1 MPAARRRPARAG
13 GSGHRLYAGSVH
25 AAAVR
30 FELYLR
36 ECRSLKAKRSAV
48 RPIVEGLWRRYRVS
62 ASEIAH
68 QNAWH
73 LSTVGVA
80 AVAPTRSHLDE
91 VLDEVERF
99 VWSFPEVEVLRVDRL
114 WVEEEEEKQQ

>member
-1 MPAARRRPARAG
+1 
-13 GSGHRLYAGSVH
+13 VH

-80 AVAPTRSHLDE
+80 AVAPTRSRLYE

-114 WVEEEEEKQQ
+114 WVEEEEEKA

>member
-1 MPAARRRPARAG
+1 VADAS
-13 GSGHRLYAGSVH
+13 GSSRSRLYAGAVH

-36 ECRSLKAKRSAV
+36 DCRSLKAKRSAV
-48 RPIVEGLWRRYRVS
+48 RPLVEGLWRRYRVS

-68 QNAWH
+68 QDAWH

-80 AVAPTRSHLDE
+80 AVAPTLSHLYE

-114 WVEEEEEKQQ
+114 WIEEEEEKP

>member
-1 MPAARRRPARAG
+1 VNPGSTLAG
-13 GSGHRLYAGSVH
+13 VY
-25 AAAVR
+25 AAALR

-36 ECRSLKAKRSAV
+36 DCRSLKAKRSAL
-48 RPIVEGLWRRYRVS
+48 RPIVEGLWRRHRVS
-62 ASEIAH
+62 ASEIDH

-73 LSTVGVA
+73 LGTIGVA
-80 AVAPTRSHLDE
+80 AVAPTMSHLYE

-114 WVEEEEEKQQ
+114 WMEDEEEKP